1 MYKKIIRPTLFRY
14 QPETAHHMTMAGLT
28 LAGKIPGGTAF
39 LRGLYGNRPH
49 PALKTS
55 LFGIE
60 FHTPIGL
67 AAGLDKNGEAIP
79 AFSNIGFGFI
89 EVGTVTPKAQPGN
102 EKPRSFRLPSDKG
115 LINRMGFNNEGIVPL
130 AEKID
135 ALKKRP
141 IPIAVNIGKNKVTPN
156 EDAISDY
163 LACMTGLYAQGDFF
177 VVNISS
183 PNTPDLRKLQHGDD
197 LEQLL
202 KAVKQAS
209 AELAEAHGL
218 AQPKSVLVKIAP
230 DLTPDELESI
240 VATAVRT
247 NIDGIIATNTT
258 LSREGL
264 THPNQKETGG
274 LSGLP
279 VKARSTEV
287 IRSIYRLTNGKMPII
302 GVGGIF
308 TAEDAYEKIL
318 AGASMVEV
326 YTGLIYEGPKIN
338 RNIQDGLLR
347 YLARDGYATIAD
359 AVGKGNA

>member
-1 MYKKIIRPTLFRY
+1 MYKKIVRPTLFRF
-14 QPETAHHMTMAGLT
+14 QPETAHHLTMAGLS
-28 LAGKIPGGTAF
+28 LLGKLPGGTAL
-39 LRGLYGNRPH
+39 LRSLYNNHPH
-49 PALKTS
+49 PALKTT
-55 LFGIE
+55 LFGID

-79 AFSNIGFGFI
+79 AFSNLGFGFI

-102 EKPRSFRLPSDKG
+102 EQPRSFRLPPDKG
-115 LINRMGFNNEGIVPL
+115 LINRMGFNNEGIVNL
-130 AEKID
+130 ARKID
-135 ALKKRP
+135 AVKKRP

-156 EDAISDY
+156 DDAISDY

-183 PNTPDLRKLQHGDD
+183 PNTPDLRKLQHGDE

-202 KAVKQAS
+202 TAVKQAS
-209 AELAEAHGL
+209 KELAKAQGFK
-218 AQPKSVLVKIAP
+218 QPKAVLVKIAP
-230 DLTPDELESI
+230 DLTQDELMSV
-240 VATAVRT
+240 VATSIRT
-247 NIDGIIATNTT
+247 KIDGIIATNTT

-279 VKARSTEV
+279 VRDRSTEV
-287 IRSIYRLTNGKMPII
+287 VRSLYRLTEGKMPII

-326 YTGLIYEGPKIN
+326 YTGLIYEGPIIN

-347 YLARDGYATIAD
+347 LLARDGYATIAE
-359 AVGKGNA
+359 AVGKGHV